1 MATLGTELPGA
12 RDGVIDL
19 GSRLELFV
27 DDYLIDRMR
36 GSSLELQ
43 APVPRE
49 VVMTFSRPWEGPGA
63 AFYSV
68 FQDGDTFR
76 LYYRGARA
84 KSRTVS
90 MYEHACCAKSV
101 DGIRWTRPKLGQCQ
115 FGGSTANNIVW
126 DGVGG
131 HNFSPFKDTNP
142 ACAPSQRYKALAS
155 KGKHALFAFVS
166 PDGFDWKLLGRS
178 PDVDGTLPN
187 MFDSQNLA
195 FWDAERRHYVMFLR
209 CRREGVRNVMVCT
222 SSDFASWTEP
232 QWIDFGEAPSEELYT
247 NAVTPY
253 YRAPHIFM
261 GFPMRFLQD
270 RKKIPEH
277 PYPGVCD
284 GQFMTSRD
292 GGKSWLRRQ
301 DAFLRPGSMPERWSQ
316 RSNLIAWGILETA
329 PELASMPNE
338 LSLYSHENYAVDPC
352 RLRRHTLRLDG
363 FVAVHA
369 SSRGGELL
377 SRPLRF
383 TGGELVINYAT
394 SAAGSVRVEI
404 RDDAGKPLPGYTLR
418 ACPHIYGDEID
429 HVVTW
434 RGGSDVSQLAGQI
447 VRLRFVLQDADLFSI
462 RFRA

>member
-1 MATLGTELPGA
+1 MATLGTVLPGA
-12 RDGVIDL
+12 RGGVIDIA
-19 GSRLELFV
+19 SRLELFV
-27 DDYLIDRMR
+27 DDYLIERLR

-43 APVPRE
+43 TPVSRE

-68 FQDGDTFR
+68 FRDGDTFR

-90 MYEHACCAKSV
+90 MYEHACCAKST
-101 DGIRWTRPKLGQCQ
+101 DGIRWTRPKLGQCE

-126 DGVGG
+126 DGIGG

-166 PDGFDWKLLGRS
+166 PDGFEWKLLRRS
-178 PDVDGTLPN
+178 PVVDGTLPN

-195 FWDAERRHYVMFLR
+195 FWDAERGHYVMFLR

-222 SSDFASWTEP
+222 SPDFASWTEP
-232 QWIDFGEAPSEELYT
+232 QWVDFGEAPSEELYT

-261 GFPMRFLQD
+261 GFPMRFLGD
-270 RKKIPEH
+270 RKKIAEH
-277 PYPGVCD
+277 PYSGVCD

-292 GGKSWLRRQ
+292 GGKCWLRRQ
-301 DAFLRPGSMPERWSQ
+301 DAFLRPGPMPERWSQ

-352 RLRRHTLRLDG
+352 RLRRHTLRIDG

-369 SSRGGELL
+369 SCRGGELL
-377 SRPLRF
+377 SKPLRF
-383 TGGELVINYAT
+383 TGRELVINYAT

-404 RDDAGKPLPGYTLR
+404 RDAAGKPIPGYTLR
-418 ACPHIYGDEID
+418 ACPEIYGDEID

-434 RGGSDVSQLAGQI
+434 RGGSDVSQLAGQV
-447 VRLRFVLQDADLFSI
+447 VRLRFVLQDADLFSL